1 MFAEYKA
8 VLKNSNF
15 IYLWSSQIL
24 SQVTINIMNY
34 LLLIRIFNLTGSS
47 LATSFMWVSYA
58 LPGIFAGPIG
68 AAAVDLISRRKILM
82 TTNIFQAL
90 SILILVFFHQQSFYL
105 LFVTVFMYSLFNQ
118 FYIPAESA
126 SLPSLVS
133 KKKLPLANS
142 LFLITQQGA
151 IILGYG
157 IAGILQK
164 MLGFETS
171 LYLTASLMALAFISV
186 SFLPE
191 IKSDVKLP
199 QSFEENVILFF
210 KKIYEGYLFIKS
222 QNKILIPFLLLIA
235 LQIIVSVVVINV
247 PVLATEIIK
256 ISVNLAGAVIIVPVG
271 IGAIIGAL
279 VIPKLLQKGI
289 RKRKTIEI
297 SLFLMSLSVILIMF
311 LVPELSY
318 ALRITFTFILTSF
331 VGMSFVGIMIPSQT
345 YLQEVTPGGMRGRV
359 FGNFWFLV
367 TIATILPVILSGTIA
382 EIFGVRLLFTIL
394 AGIVFA
400 GYIFLRSYKNG

>member
-47 LATSFMWVSYA
+47 LATSFLWVRYA

-400 GYIFLRSYKNG
+400 GYIFLRRYKNG